1 MYHQSW
7 LSRSRSNSETGFVP
21 SKAAARFLA
30 LGLAVLIS
38 SASSQALANPAR
50 LATPADVER
59 QSNVLYGSVSDR
71 FANVPAGTRQRKR
84 PTDVKIYEFD
94 QKPLAERRP
103 FLLVHGLR
111 GEYYPYFRWQKV
123 AEKLVKNEEFNTRY
137 KIYLIRYSSLDRFD
151 VVLPKFKDALTSL
164 YSATKQ
170 RPLSMMALSMGGNIA
185 YEALTDPAIDAK
197 VALLFT
203 MGTPFHGSPLFCK
216 DWMNYTVYKRLAWPW
231 TRIDHNLAYHLY
243 FTKNSMLRQDLAW
256 DNFDEAIPE
265 AGPFKSKLPF
275 GPKGILTVGDTINL
289 RLSKVNSAPVDRKK
303 LITYGGYIAS
313 PYLVP
318 GFKRYIE
325 TTASYPAFLLN
336 NSFPAHFG
344 REHPVL
350 EFINRDMTNMQV
362 SKKIA
367 KQAGSPFVYG
377 LNDGITP
384 VTSAIFLPP
393 GVERAQFLAR
403 ETDFEKV
410 RDKTDVGLARVFRN
424 VDHLT
429 FIDGVRPMNP
439 IINKVNTQFRD
450 ELNPA
455 DGQKDI
461 FDWMIK
467 DILNSDK
474 ISGHLAKSNSQVIEA
489 KTDLSA
495 IEPEKKVIVSGEKE
509 LVLEEKET
517 VAPAQ

>member
-7 LSRSRSNSETGFVP
+7 LTSSRSNSETGLVRLK
-21 SKAAARFLA
+21 SAAKFLA
-30 LGLAVLIS
+30 FGAAVLIG
-38 SASSQALANPAR
+38 SASSQGLCSPAR
-50 LATPADVER
+50 LASPPDVGR

-71 FANVPAGTRQRKR
+71 FANVPAGTRNRKR
-84 PTDVKIYEFD
+84 PTDVKIYEYD
-94 QKPLAERRP
+94 QKPLAERSP

-123 AEKLVKNEEFNTRY
+123 AEKLAKNDEFNARY

-151 VVLPKFKDALTSL
+151 TVVPKFKDALTSL
-164 YSATKQ
+164 YSAAKQ
-170 RPLSMMALSMGGNIA
+170 RPISMMALSMGGNVA
-185 YEALTDPAIDAK
+185 YEAMTDAAIDAK
-197 VALLFT
+197 VRLLFA

-231 TRIDHNLAYHLY
+231 TRVDHNLAYSLY
-243 FTKNSMLRQDLAW
+243 FNKNSTLREDLSW
-256 DNFDEAIPE
+256 DNADEAIPE
-265 AGPFKSKLPF
+265 AGKFKSKMPF
-275 GPKGILTVGDTINL
+275 GPKGTLTVGDTINL
-289 RLSKVNSAPVDRKK
+289 HLSKVNSMPVDHKK
-303 LITYGGYIAS
+303 LITYSGYIAS
-313 PYLVP
+313 PYLAP

-325 TTASYPAFLLN
+325 TTAFYPMFLLL

-350 EFINRDMTNMQV
+350 EFINRDMSNMQV

-367 KQAGSPFVYG
+367 KQAGSPFIYV

-384 VTSAIFLPP
+384 VSSAIFLPP
-393 GVERAQFLAR
+393 EVARRQYMAR
-403 ETDFEKV
+403 ETDFDKI
-410 RDKTDVGLARVFRN
+410 RDKVDVGRARIFRN

-429 FIDGVRPMNP
+429 FIDGIRP
-439 IINKVNTQFRD
+439 VNRFMSGVKTQFRD
-450 ELNPA
+450 ELSPT

-474 ISGHLAKSNSQVIEA
+474 TSSRLAKSNVQVLETTKDL
-489 KTDLSA
+489 KTHDA
-495 IEPEKKVIVSGEKE
+495 IKKEIVS
-509 LVLEEKET
+509 EEKET
-517 VAPAQ
+517 SAPAQ